1 MGTKNSKPGIENVSK
16 DGKNSFKIEKDME
29 PGVKLSD
36 TEYKNWCALF
46 LPYEMKVS
54 SGDLSYATAAE
65 RNKVMDIFS
74 KKESKT
80 LKSFLDTH
88 MNVNDKEHLVL
99 EDRNST
105 EYIKNAFQ
113 ALTNIFHNEIPWE
126 IPLQIKSATSQKC
139 ILSVAK
145 LENNRMFCTCIAQF
159 KDAKNNLF
167 YVAMYVTLQS
177 STGRAWFRDVTT
189 HKATECGFLHLNC
202 KPAAPAAS
210 GDAGSLPR
218 PPAVLKGAGPSSTSP
233 ANPATKPGVKA
244 KPKTTPAGPKAGNAG
259 MSASGPGALVNQSL
273 ADAQN
278 DVLAEFYDSTS
289 KFLHDIGKH
298 NRELS
303 AHVVNEQVEGTHR
316 YMWRTTSTHHYNLA
330 NPDNL
335 LKQSLE
341 NLINVLYDVVQQ
353 NTELSKMLSRC
364 IMLMCGV
371 DLQDHFVLDCR
382 NLKFTNYTVVHG
394 HDSMYAIF
402 RDKARTSYTIV
413 YAGNLRPVDG
423 LLQHQ
428 ELLG

>member
-1 MGTKNSKPGIENVSK
+1 MGTRNSKPGIENVSK
-16 DGKNSFKIEKDME
+16 DGENPFKIQKNME
-29 PGVKLSD
+29 SGVKLSD

-46 LPYEMKVS
+46 LPYEIKVS

-74 KKESKT
+74 EKESKT
-80 LKSFLDTH
+80 SKSFLDTH
-88 MNVNDKEHLVL
+88 MNVKDKEHLVL
-99 EDRNST
+99 EDRNLT
-105 EYIKNAFQ
+105 DDIKNAFQ
-113 ALTNIFHNEIPWE
+113 ALRSIFHDEIPWE
-126 IPLQIKSATSQKC
+126 IQLEIKSATSQKC
-139 ILSVAK
+139 ILSIAR
-145 LENNRMFCTCIAQF
+145 LENTRMFCTCIAQF
-159 KDAKNNLF
+159 KDVKNNLF
-167 YVAMYVTLQS
+167 YVAMYLTLQN
-177 STGRAWFRDVTT
+177 STGKAWFRNVTT
-189 HKATECGFLHLNC
+189 HEATECGFLHLNC

-210 GDAGSLPR
+210 GGASSFSR
-218 PPAVLKGAGPSSTSP
+218 PSAVHGGAGPSSTPP
-233 ANPATKPGVKA
+233 AKSATNPGVTA
-244 KPKTTPAGPKAGNAG
+244 NRKPTPTGPKAGNAG
-259 MSASGPGALVNQSL
+259 KPASGPGALVNRSL
-273 ADAQN
+273 AKAQN
-278 DVLAEFYDSTS
+278 DVLVEFGNSDS

-316 YMWRTTSTHHYNLA
+316 YMWSTVSTHYQGNTKQNSFLQ
-330 NPDNL
+330 
-335 LKQSLE
+335 QSLE
-341 NLINVLYDVVQQ
+341 HLINVLYDVVQQ

-402 RDKARTSYTIV
+402 RDKPRTSYTIV